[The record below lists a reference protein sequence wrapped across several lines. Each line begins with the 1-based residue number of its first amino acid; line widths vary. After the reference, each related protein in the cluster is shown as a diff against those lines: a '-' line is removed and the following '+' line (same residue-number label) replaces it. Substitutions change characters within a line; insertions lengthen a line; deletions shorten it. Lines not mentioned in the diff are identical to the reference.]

1 MQIEE
6 RAPATL
12 YRLIIAGL
20 AGYGVWLEYSQFG
33 FDMLRLFSGWFLIF
47 ACLYYIVSA
56 GVSLFRRSASSR
68 VFCPMLQG
76 ALVVV
81 GMILLAG
88 VTIFYAV
95 DMVNPGVSGLAA
107 SLVYYILPVL
117 ILLDWIIFSEKGYWR
132 AIEPLYWLSLPTI
145 FVCGILVTGAAM
157 SSSAVLRYPYE
168 FLNWPEIGI
177 ENMLWQLAVVAT
189 FVLIFG
195 YLCWLIDFA
204 MSGKLAQAVVLPH
217 IKTVIIEDGEVV
229 EEDVKGAKKP
239 KVEKVEKVSE
249 DKDEPAEPVK
259 VIEPKIK
266 INIENTRDRKSAR
279 NVHKTSDVTEVKPEK
294 SKEPNEKVEKKPGK
308 PKQKEIKIVV
318 KEDAK
323 KPKAMITKAEV
334 RTVEKNI
341 AKNTKGN
348 EKKSK
353 ENSGPKKSD
362 SDKPDK
368 KKP

>member
-1 MQIEE
+1 
-6 RAPATL
+6 
-12 YRLIIAGL
+12 
-20 AGYGVWLEYSQFG
+20 
-33 FDMLRLFSGWFLIF
+33 
-47 ACLYYIVSA
+47 
-56 GVSLFRRSASSR
+56 
-68 VFCPMLQG
+68 
-76 ALVVV
+76 
-81 GMILLAG
+81 
-88 VTIFYAV
+88 
-95 DMVNPGVSGLAA
+95 
-107 SLVYYILPVL
+107 
-117 ILLDWIIFSEKGYWR
+117 
-132 AIEPLYWLSLPTI
+132 
-145 FVCGILVTGAAM
+145 M

-279 NVHKTSDVTEVKPEK
+279 NVHKTSDVTAVSYTHLRAHE
-294 SKEPNEKVEKKPGK
+294 
-308 PKQKEIKIVV
+308 
-318 KEDAK
+318 
-323 KPKAMITKAEV
+323 T
-334 RTVEKNI
+334 
-341 AKNTKGN
+341 
-348 EKKSK
+348 
-353 ENSGPKKSD
+353 
-362 SDKPDK
+362 
-368 KKP
+368 